1 MQPVIR
7 EILQGRYQAT
17 NRQGQTQNFDY
28 LTEAQAYA
36 ETGAMIEYKGF
47 EIHPSRFTIWKNGKQ
62 VFVAPWQLCSTL
74 DEAQMMIDASLMAH
88 AMEQVASPV
97 LVLHEIEDDRFARW
111 MNQQAELELINNE
124 K

>member
-1 MQPVIR
+1 MQPAIR

-17 NRQGQTQNFDY
+17 NRQGQTQNFDSM
-28 LTEAQAYA
+28 TEATAYA
-36 ETGAMIEYKGF
+36 NTGTMIDYKGF

-62 VFVAPWQLCSTL
+62 VFKAPWQLCSTL
-74 DEAQMMIDASLMAH
+74 EESKIMIDASLMASD
-88 AMEQVASPV
+88 MERVASPA
-97 LVLHEIEDDRFARW
+97 LVLHEIEDDQFGRW